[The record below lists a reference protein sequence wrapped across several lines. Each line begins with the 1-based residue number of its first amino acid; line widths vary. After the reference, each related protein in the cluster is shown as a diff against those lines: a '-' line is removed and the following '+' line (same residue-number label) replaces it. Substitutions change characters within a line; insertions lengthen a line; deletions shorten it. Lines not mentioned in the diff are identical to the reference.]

1 MAHKTAGQAMTELL
15 EQWGVDHVYGIP
27 GDSINEFIEE
37 LRHERNQLKFI
48 QTRHEEVAALAAA
61 AEAKLTGKIGVCL
74 SIAGPGAVHLLNGLY
89 DAKADGAPVLAIA
102 GQVSSGEVGRDY
114 FQEIKLEQ
122 MFEDVAV
129 FNREVHSA
137 ESLPD
142 LLNQAIRTAYSKKG
156 VAVLSVS
163 DDLFA
168 EKIKHEPVYTS
179 PVYIEGNLEPKKEQ
193 LVTCAQYINNA
204 KKPIILAGQGMKK
217 AKRELQEFA
226 DKAAAPIVVTL
237 LAKGVVPDKH
247 PHFLGNL
254 GQIGTKPAYEAMEEC
269 DLLIMLGT
277 SFPYRDYLPDD
288 TPAIQLDSD
297 PAKIGKRYPVTA
309 GLVCDSTLGLREL
322 TEYIERKEDRR
333 FLNACTEHMQHWWNE
348 IEKDEAEAETPLKPQ
363 QVVARLQEAAA
374 DDAVLSVDVGTVTV
388 WMARHFKMNANQDF
402 IVSSW
407 LATMGC
413 GLPGAIAASL
423 SEPERQAIA
432 VCGDGGFSMVMQDL
446 PTAVKYKLP
455 ITVVILNNENLGM
468 IEYEQQVKGNI
479 DYVTKLQNVDYAAFA
494 ESCGAKGIKVT
505 KAEELAPAFHE
516 ALHANQPVVVDVM
529 IGNEPP
535 LPGKITYGQAK
546 GFSKYMLKNFFENQN
561 IEMPSLKK
569 SLKRLF

>member
-1 MAHKTAGQAMTELL
+1 MPSKTAGHVMTELL
-15 EQWGVDHVYGIP
+15 EQWGVGHIYGIP

-37 LRHERNQLKFI
+37 LRHERNNLTFI

-61 AEAKLTGKIGVCL
+61 AEAKLTGQIGVCL

-89 DAKADGAPVLAIA
+89 DAKADGVPVLAIA
-102 GQVSSGEVGRDY
+102 GQVASDEIGRDS

-129 FNREVHSA
+129 FNQQVHTA
-137 ESLPD
+137 EALPD

-156 VAVLSVS
+156 VAVLTVS

-168 EKIKHEPVYTS
+168 QKIKREPVYTS
-179 PVYIEGNLEPKKEQ
+179 PIYLKADIEPKKEH

-204 KKPIILAGQGMKK
+204 KKPVILAGQGLKS
-217 AKRELQEFA
+217 AKEELLAFA
-226 DKAAAPIVVTL
+226 DKAAAPIVITL
-237 LAKGVVPDKH
+237 PAKGVIPDSH

-277 SFPYRDYLPDD
+277 SFPYRDYLPED

-297 PAKIGKRYPVTA
+297 PAKIGKRYPVNA
-309 GLVCDSTLGLREL
+309 GIVSDAALGLKEL
-322 TEYIERKEDRR
+322 TDYIEYKEDRR
-333 FLNACTEHMQHWWNE
+333 FLDACTEHMKHWWKE
-348 IEKDEAEAETPLKPQ
+348 IEKDETEATHPLKPQ
-363 QVVARLQEAAA
+363 QVIARLQDAAA
-374 DDAVLSVDVGTVTV
+374 EDAVLSVDVGTVTV
-388 WMARHFKMNANQDF
+388 WMARHFKMKKQDF

-423 SEPERQAIA
+423 AEPERQSIAI
-432 VCGDGGFSMVMQDL
+432 CGDGGFSMVMQDL

-468 IEYEQQVKGNI
+468 IEYEQRVKGNI
-479 DYVTKLQNVDYAAFA
+479 DYVTQLQNVDYAAFA
-494 ESCGAKGIKVT
+494 KSCGAKGIKVT
-505 KAEELAPAFHE
+505 KHEELAPAFHE
-516 ALHANQPVVVDVM
+516 ALNSNEPVVIDAV
-529 IGNEPP
+529 IGDEPP

-546 GFSKYMLKNFFENQN
+546 GFSKYMLKNFFENQK

>member
-1 MAHKTAGQAMTELL
+1 MPSKTAGHVMTELL
-15 EQWGVDHVYGIP
+15 EQWGVGHIYGIP

-37 LRHERNQLKFI
+37 LRHERNNLTFI

-61 AEAKLTGKIGVCL
+61 AEAKLTGQIGVCL

-89 DAKADGAPVLAIA
+89 DAKADGVPVLAIA
-102 GQVSSGEVGRDY
+102 GQVASDEIGRDS

-129 FNREVHSA
+129 FNQQVHTA
-137 ESLPD
+137 EALPD

-156 VAVLSVS
+156 VAVLTVS

-168 EKIKHEPVYTS
+168 QKIKREPVYTS
-179 PVYIEGNLEPKKEQ
+179 PIYLKADIEPKKEH

-204 KKPIILAGQGMKK
+204 KKPVILAGQGLKS
-217 AKRELQEFA
+217 AKEELLAFA
-226 DKAAAPIVVTL
+226 DKAAAPIVITL
-237 LAKGVVPDKH
+237 PAKGVVPDSH

-277 SFPYRDYLPDD
+277 SFPYRDYLPED

-297 PAKIGKRYPVTA
+297 PAKIGKRYPINA
-309 GLVCDSTLGLREL
+309 GIVSDAALGLKEL
-322 TEYIERKEDRR
+322 TDYIEYKEDRR
-333 FLNACTEHMQHWWNE
+333 FLDACTEHMKHWWKE
-348 IEKDEAEAETPLKPQ
+348 IEKDETEATHPLKPQ
-363 QVVARLQEAAA
+363 QVIARLQDAAA
-374 DDAVLSVDVGTVTV
+374 EDAVLSVDVGTVTV
-388 WMARHFKMNANQDF
+388 WMARHFKMKKQDF

-423 SEPERQAIA
+423 AEPERQSIAI
-432 VCGDGGFSMVMQDL
+432 CGDGGFSMVMQDL

-479 DYVTKLQNVDYAAFA
+479 DYVTHLQNVDYAAFA
-494 ESCGAKGIKVT
+494 KSCGAKGIKVT
-505 KAEELAPAFHE
+505 KHEELAPAFHE
-516 ALHANQPVVVDVM
+516 ALNSNEPVVIDTV
-529 IGNEPP
+529 IGDEPP

-546 GFSKYMLKNFFENQN
+546 GFSKYMLKNFFENQK

>member
-168 EKIKHEPVYTS
+168 EKIKREPVHTS

-217 AKRELQEFA
+217 AKRELLEFA

-237 LAKGVVPDKH
+237 PAKGVVPDKH

-309 GLVCDSTLGLREL
+309 GLVCDSALGLREL

-333 FLNACTEHMQHWWNE
+333 FLDACTEHMQHWWNE
-348 IEKDEAEAETPLKPQ
+348 IEKDETEAETPLKPQ

-413 GLPGAIAASL
+413 GLPGAIASSL
-423 SEPERQAIA
+423 AEPERQAIA

-479 DYVTKLQNVDYAAFA
+479 DYVTHLQNVDYAAFA

-505 KAEELAPAFHE
+505 RAEELAPAFHE
-516 ALHANQPVVVDVM
+516 ALHADQPVVVDVM

-546 GFSKYMLKNFFENQN
+546 GFSKYMLKNFFENQK

>member
-37 LRHERNQLKFI
+37 LRHERNQLKFV

-137 ESLPD
+137 ETLPD

-168 EKIKHEPVYTS
+168 EKIKREPVYTS
-179 PVYIEGNLEPKKEQ
+179 PVYMEGNLEPKKEQ

-217 AKRELQEFA
+217 AKRELLEFA

-237 LAKGVVPDKH
+237 PAKGVVPDKH

-309 GLVCDSTLGLREL
+309 GLVCDSALGLREL

-348 IEKDEAEAETPLKPQ
+348 IEKDQTEATTPLKPQ

-413 GLPGAIAASL
+413 GLPGAIASSL
-423 SEPERQAIA
+423 AEPERQAIA

-455 ITVVILNNENLGM
+455 VTVVILNNENLGM

-479 DYVTKLQNVDYAAFA
+479 DYVTQLQNVDYAAFA

-516 ALHANQPVVVDVM
+516 ALRSDQPVVVDVM

-546 GFSKYMLKNFFENQN
+546 GFSKYMLKNFFENQK

>member
-1 MAHKTAGQAMTELL
+1 MTELL
-15 EQWGVDHVYGIP
+15 EQWGVGHIYGIP

-37 LRHERNQLKFI
+37 LRHERNNLTFI

-61 AEAKLTGKIGVCL
+61 AEAKLTGQIGVCL

-89 DAKADGAPVLAIA
+89 DAKADGVPVLAIA
-102 GQVSSGEVGRDY
+102 GQVASDEIGRDS

-129 FNREVHSA
+129 FNQQVHTA
-137 ESLPD
+137 EALPD

-156 VAVLSVS
+156 VAVLTVS

-168 EKIKHEPVYTS
+168 QKIKREPVYTS
-179 PVYIEGNLEPKKEQ
+179 PIYLKADIEPKKEH

-204 KKPIILAGQGMKK
+204 KKPVILAGQGLKS
-217 AKRELQEFA
+217 AKEELLAFA
-226 DKAAAPIVVTL
+226 DKAAAPIVITL
-237 LAKGVVPDKH
+237 PAKGVVPDSH

-297 PAKIGKRYPVTA
+297 PAKIGKRYPVNA
-309 GLVCDSTLGLREL
+309 GIVSDAALGLKEL
-322 TEYIERKEDRR
+322 TEYIEYKEDRR
-333 FLNACTEHMQHWWNE
+333 FLDACTEHMKHWWKE
-348 IEKDEAEAETPLKPQ
+348 IEKDETEATHLLKPQ
-363 QVVARLQEAAA
+363 QVIARLQDAAA
-374 DDAVLSVDVGTVTV
+374 EDAVLSVDVGTVTV
-388 WMARHFKMNANQDF
+388 WMARHFKMKKQDF

-423 SEPERQAIA
+423 AEPERQSIAI
-432 VCGDGGFSMVMQDL
+432 CGDGGFSMVMQDL

-455 ITVVILNNENLGM
+455 ITVVVLNNENLGM
-468 IEYEQQVKGNI
+468 IEYEQRVKGNI
-479 DYVTKLQNVDYAAFA
+479 DL
-494 ESCGAKGIKVT
+494 
-505 KAEELAPAFHE
+505 
-516 ALHANQPVVVDVM
+516 
-529 IGNEPP
+529 
-535 LPGKITYGQAK
+535 
-546 GFSKYMLKNFFENQN
+546 
-561 IEMPSLKK
+561 SLIHI
-569 SLKRLF
+569 

>member
-1 MAHKTAGQAMTELL
+1 MPSKTAGHVMTELL
-15 EQWGVDHVYGIP
+15 EQWGVDHIYGIP

-37 LRHERNQLKFI
+37 LRHERNNLTFI

-61 AEAKLTGKIGVCL
+61 AEAKLTGNIGVCL

-89 DAKADGAPVLAIA
+89 DAKADGVPVLAIA
-102 GQVSSGEVGRDY
+102 GQVASNEIGRDS

-129 FNREVHSA
+129 FNQQVHTA
-137 ESLPD
+137 EALPD

-156 VAVLSVS
+156 VAVLTVS

-168 EKIKHEPVYTS
+168 EKIKREPVYTS
-179 PVYIEGNLEPKKEQ
+179 PIYLKADIEPKKEH

-204 KKPIILAGQGMKK
+204 TKPVILAGQGLKS
-217 AKRELQEFA
+217 AKEELLAFA
-226 DKAAAPIVVTL
+226 GKAAAPIVITL
-237 LAKGVVPDKH
+237 PAKGVVPDSH

-277 SFPYRDYLPDD
+277 SFPYRDYLPED

-297 PAKIGKRYPVTA
+297 PAKIGKRYPVNA
-309 GLVCDSTLGLREL
+309 GIVSDAALGLREL
-322 TEYIERKEDRR
+322 TKYIEYKEDRR
-333 FLNACTEHMQHWWNE
+333 FLNACTEHMQHWWKE
-348 IEKDEAEAETPLKPQ
+348 IEKDETEATHPLKPQ
-363 QVVARLQEAAA
+363 QVIARLQDAAA
-374 DDAVLSVDVGTVTV
+374 EDAVLSVDVGTVTV
-388 WMARHFKMNANQDF
+388 WMARHFKMAKQDF

-423 SEPERQAIA
+423 AEPNRQSIAI
-432 VCGDGGFSMVMQDL
+432 CGDGGFSMVMQDL

-479 DYVTKLQNVDYAAFA
+479 DYVTTLQNVDYAAFA
-494 ESCGAKGIKVT
+494 KSCGAKGIKVT
-505 KAEELAPAFHE
+505 KHEELAPAFHE
-516 ALHANQPVVVDVM
+516 ALNSNEPVVIDAV
-529 IGNEPP
+529 IGDEPP

-546 GFSKYMLKNFFENQN
+546 GFSKYMLKNFFENQKL
-561 IEMPSLKK
+561 EMPSLKK

>member
-1 MAHKTAGQAMTELL
+1 MAHKTAGQVMTELL

-168 EKIKHEPVYTS
+168 EKIKREPVYTS

-217 AKRELQEFA
+217 AKRELLEFA

-237 LAKGVVPDKH
+237 PAKGVVPDKH

-309 GLVCDSTLGLREL
+309 GLVCDSALGLREL

-348 IEKDEAEAETPLKPQ
+348 IEKDETEATTPLKPQ

-505 KAEELAPAFHE
+505 KAEELVPAFHE
-516 ALHANQPVVVDVM
+516 ALHSDQPVVVDVM

-546 GFSKYMLKNFFENQN
+546 GFSKYMLKNFFENQK

>member
-1 MAHKTAGQAMTELL
+1 MPSKTAGHVMTELL
-15 EQWGVDHVYGIP
+15 EQWGVGHIYGIP

-37 LRHERNQLKFI
+37 LRHERNNLTFI

-89 DAKADGAPVLAIA
+89 DAKADGVPVLAIA
-102 GQVSSGEVGRDY
+102 GQVASDEIGRDS

-129 FNREVHSA
+129 FNQQVHTA
-137 ESLPD
+137 EALPD

-156 VAVLSVS
+156 VAVLTVS

-168 EKIKHEPVYTS
+168 QKIKREPVYTS
-179 PVYIEGNLEPKKEQ
+179 PIYLKADIEPKKEH
-193 LVTCAQYINNA
+193 LVTCAQYINNP
-204 KKPIILAGQGMKK
+204 KKPVILAGQGLKS
-217 AKRELQEFA
+217 AKEELLAFA
-226 DKAAAPIVVTL
+226 DKAAAPIVITL
-237 LAKGVVPDKH
+237 PAKGVIPDSH

-277 SFPYRDYLPDD
+277 SFPYRDYLPED

-297 PAKIGKRYPVTA
+297 PAKIGKRYPVNA
-309 GLVCDSTLGLREL
+309 GIVSDAALGLKEL
-322 TEYIERKEDRR
+322 TDYIEYKEDRR
-333 FLNACTEHMQHWWNE
+333 FLDACTEHMKHWWKE
-348 IEKDEAEAETPLKPQ
+348 IEKDETEATHPLKPQ
-363 QVVARLQEAAA
+363 QVIARLQDAAA
-374 DDAVLSVDVGTVTV
+374 EDAVLSVDVGTVTV
-388 WMARHFKMNANQDF
+388 WMARHFKMKKQDF

-423 SEPERQAIA
+423 AEPERQSIAI
-432 VCGDGGFSMVMQDL
+432 CGDGGFSMVMQDL

-479 DYVTKLQNVDYAAFA
+479 DYVTHLQNVDYAAFA
-494 ESCGAKGIKVT
+494 KSCGAKGIKVT
-505 KAEELAPAFHE
+505 KHEELAPAFHE
-516 ALHANQPVVVDVM
+516 ALNSNEPVVIDAV
-529 IGNEPP
+529 IGDEPP

-546 GFSKYMLKNFFENQN
+546 GFSKYMLKNFFENQK

>member
-237 LAKGVVPDKH
+237 PAKGVVPDKH

-494 ESCGAKGIKVT
+494 ESCRAKGIKVT

>member
-168 EKIKHEPVYTS
+168 EKIKREPVYTS

-217 AKRELQEFA
+217 AKRELLEFA

-237 LAKGVVPDKH
+237 PAKGVVPDKH

-309 GLVCDSTLGLREL
+309 GLVCDSALGLREL

-333 FLNACTEHMQHWWNE
+333 FLDACTEHMQHWWNE
-348 IEKDEAEAETPLKPQ
+348 IEKDETEAATPLKPQ

-413 GLPGAIAASL
+413 GLPGAIASSL
-423 SEPERQAIA
+423 AEPERQAIA

-505 KAEELAPAFHE
+505 RAEELATAFHE
-516 ALHANQPVVVDVM
+516 ALHADQPTVVDIM

-546 GFSKYMLKNFFENQN
+546 GFSKYMLKNFFENQK

>member
-168 EKIKHEPVYTS
+168 EKIKREPVYTS

-217 AKRELQEFA
+217 AKRELLEFA

-237 LAKGVVPDKH
+237 PAKGVVPDKH

-309 GLVCDSTLGLREL
+309 GLVCDSALGLREL

-348 IEKDEAEAETPLKPQ
+348 IEKDETEAATPLKPQ

-413 GLPGAIAASL
+413 GLPGAIASSL
-423 SEPERQAIA
+423 AEPERQAIA

-505 KAEELAPAFHE
+505 RAEELAPAFHE
-516 ALHANQPVVVDVM
+516 ALHADQPTVVDVM

-546 GFSKYMLKNFFENQN
+546 GFSKYMLKNFFENQK

>member
-168 EKIKHEPVYTS
+168 EKIKREPVYTS

-217 AKRELQEFA
+217 AKRELLEFA

-237 LAKGVVPDKH
+237 PAKGVVPDKH

-309 GLVCDSTLGLREL
+309 GLVCDSALGLREL

-333 FLNACTEHMQHWWNE
+333 FLDACTEHMQHWWNE
-348 IEKDEAEAETPLKPQ
+348 IEKDETEAATPLKPQ

-413 GLPGAIAASL
+413 GLPGAIASSL
-423 SEPERQAIA
+423 AEPERQAIA

-505 KAEELAPAFHE
+505 RAEELAPAFHE
-516 ALHANQPVVVDVM
+516 ALHADQPTVVDIM

-546 GFSKYMLKNFFENQN
+546 GFSKYMLKNFFENQK

>member
-137 ESLPD
+137 ETLPD

-168 EKIKHEPVYTS
+168 EKIKREPVYTS

-217 AKRELQEFA
+217 AKRELLAFA

-237 LAKGVVPDKH
+237 PAKGVVPDKH

-309 GLVCDSTLGLREL
+309 GLVCDSALGLREL
-322 TEYIERKEDRR
+322 TEYIERKEDRG

-348 IEKDEAEAETPLKPQ
+348 IEKDETEAATPLKPQ

-413 GLPGAIAASL
+413 GLPGAIASSL
-423 SEPERQAIA
+423 AEPERQAIA

-505 KAEELAPAFHE
+505 RAEELAPAFHE
-516 ALHANQPVVVDVM
+516 ALHADQPTVVDVM

-546 GFSKYMLKNFFENQN
+546 GFSKYMLKNFFENQK

>member
-1 MAHKTAGQAMTELL
+1 MPSKTAGHVMTELL
-15 EQWGVDHVYGIP
+15 EQWGVGHIYGIP

-37 LRHERNQLKFI
+37 LRHERNNLTFI

-61 AEAKLTGKIGVCL
+61 AEAKLTGQIGVCL

-89 DAKADGAPVLAIA
+89 DAKADGVPVLAIA
-102 GQVSSGEVGRDY
+102 GQVASDEIGRDS

-129 FNREVHSA
+129 FNQQVHTA
-137 ESLPD
+137 EALPD

-156 VAVLSVS
+156 VAVLTVS

-168 EKIKHEPVYTS
+168 QKIKREPVYTS
-179 PVYIEGNLEPKKEQ
+179 PIYLKADIEPKKEH

-204 KKPIILAGQGMKK
+204 KKPVILAGQGLKS
-217 AKRELQEFA
+217 AKEELLAFA
-226 DKAAAPIVVTL
+226 DKAAAPIVITL
-237 LAKGVVPDKH
+237 PAKGVVPDSH

-297 PAKIGKRYPVTA
+297 PAKIGKRYPVNA
-309 GLVCDSTLGLREL
+309 GIVSDAALGLREL
-322 TEYIERKEDRR
+322 TEYIEYKEDRR
-333 FLNACTEHMQHWWNE
+333 FLDACTEHMKHWWKE
-348 IEKDEAEAETPLKPQ
+348 IEKDETEATHPLKPQ
-363 QVVARLQEAAA
+363 QVIARLQDAAA
-374 DDAVLSVDVGTVTV
+374 EDAVLSVDVGTVTV
-388 WMARHFKMNANQDF
+388 WMARHFKMKKQDF

-423 SEPERQAIA
+423 AEPERQSIAI
-432 VCGDGGFSMVMQDL
+432 CGDGGFSMVMQDL

-468 IEYEQQVKGNI
+468 IEYEQRVKGNI
-479 DYVTKLQNVDYAAFA
+479 DYVTQLQNMDYAAFA
-494 ESCGAKGIKVT
+494 KSCGAKGIKVT
-505 KAEELAPAFHE
+505 KHEELAPAFHE
-516 ALHANQPVVVDVM
+516 ALNSNEPVVIDAV
-529 IGNEPP
+529 IGDEPP

-546 GFSKYMLKNFFENQN
+546 GFSKYMLKNFFENQK

>member
-237 LAKGVVPDKH
+237 PAKGVVPDKH

-309 GLVCDSTLGLREL
+309 GLVCDSALGLREL

-505 KAEELAPAFHE
+505 RAEELAPAFHE
-516 ALHANQPVVVDVM
+516 ALHADQPVVVDVM

>member
-1 MAHKTAGQAMTELL
+1 MSHKTAGQAVTELL
-15 EQWGVDHVYGIP
+15 EQWGVNHVYGIP

-37 LRHERNQLKFI
+37 LRHERNELTFI
-48 QTRHEEVAALAAA
+48 QTRHEEVAALSAA

-89 DAKADGAPVLAIA
+89 DAKADGVPVLAIA
-102 GQVSSGEVGRDY
+102 GQVSSNEIGRDY

-129 FNREVHSA
+129 FNQQVHTA

-142 LLNQAIRTAYSKKG
+142 LLNQAIRTAYSQKG
-156 VAVLSVS
+156 VAVLTVS

-168 EKIKHEPVYTS
+168 EKIKQKPVYTS
-179 PVYIEGNLEPKKEQ
+179 LAYIEGNIEPKKEQ

-204 KKPIILAGQGMKK
+204 KKPIILAGQGLKS
-217 AKRELQEFA
+217 AKQELLTFA

-237 LAKGVVPDKH
+237 PAKGVVPDRH

-277 SFPYRDYLPDD
+277 SFPYRDYLPED
-288 TPAIQLDSD
+288 TPAIQLDSN
-297 PAKIGKRYPVTA
+297 PEKIGKRYPVTA
-309 GLVCDSTLGLREL
+309 GIVSDAALGLCEL

-333 FLNACTEHMQHWWNE
+333 FLNACTDHMKHWWTE
-348 IEKDEAEAETPLKPQ
+348 IEKDETEATNPLKPQ
-363 QVVARLQEAAA
+363 QVIARLQDAAA

-388 WMARHFKMNANQDF
+388 WMARHFKMTNQDF

-423 SEPERQAIA
+423 AEPERQAIA
-432 VCGDGGFSMVMQDL
+432 ICGDGGFSMVMQDL
-446 PTAVKYKLP
+446 PTAVKYNLP

-479 DYVTKLQNVDYAAFA
+479 DYGTTLQNVDYAAFA

-505 KAEELAPAFHE
+505 KHEDLAPAFHE
-516 ALHANQPVVVDVM
+516 ALNSNQPVVIDAI

-546 GFSKYMLKNFFENQN
+546 GFSKYMLKNFFENQK

>member
-137 ESLPD
+137 ETLPD

-168 EKIKHEPVYTS
+168 EKIKREPVYTS

-217 AKRELQEFA
+217 AKRELLEFA

-237 LAKGVVPDKH
+237 PAKGVVPDKH

-309 GLVCDSTLGLREL
+309 GLVCDSALGLHEL

-348 IEKDEAEAETPLKPQ
+348 IEKDETEATTPLKPQ

-388 WMARHFKMNANQDF
+388 WMARHFKMNAKQDF

-479 DYVTKLQNVDYAAFA
+479 DYVTQLQNVDYAAFA

-516 ALHANQPVVVDVM
+516 ALRSDQPVVVDVM

-546 GFSKYMLKNFFENQN
+546 GFSKYMLKNFFENQK

>member
-37 LRHERNQLKFI
+37 LRQERNQLKFI

-142 LLNQAIRTAYSKKG
+142 LLNQAIRAAYSKKG

-168 EKIKHEPVYTS
+168 EKIKREPVYTS

-217 AKRELQEFA
+217 AKRELLEFA

-237 LAKGVVPDKH
+237 PAKGVVPDKH

-309 GLVCDSTLGLREL
+309 GLVCDSALGLREL

-333 FLNACTEHMQHWWNE
+333 FLEACTEHMQHWWNE
-348 IEKDEAEAETPLKPQ
+348 IEKDETEAETPLKPQ
-363 QVVARLQEAAA
+363 QVVARLEEAAA

-388 WMARHFKMNANQDF
+388 WMARHFNMKANQDF

-413 GLPGAIAASL
+413 GLPGAIASSL

-455 ITVVILNNENLGM
+455 VTVVILNNENLGM

-505 KAEELAPAFHE
+505 RAEELAPAFHE
-516 ALHANQPVVVDVM
+516 ALHADQPVVVDVM

-546 GFSKYMLKNFFENQN
+546 GFSKYMLKNFFENQK
-561 IEMPSLKK
+561 IEMPPLKK

>member
-237 LAKGVVPDKH
+237 PAKGVVPDKH

-432 VCGDGGFSMVMQDL
+432 ICGDGGFSMVMQDL

-516 ALHANQPVVVDVM
+516 ALHADQPVVVDVM

>member
-1 MAHKTAGQAMTELL
+1 MTELL

-237 LAKGVVPDKH
+237 PAKGVVPDKH

-333 FLNACTEHMQHWWNE
+333 FLNACTEQMQHWWNE

-516 ALHANQPVVVDVM
+516 ALHADQPVVVDVM

>member
-137 ESLPD
+137 ETLPD

-168 EKIKHEPVYTS
+168 EKIKREPVYTS

-217 AKRELQEFA
+217 AKRELLAFA

-237 LAKGVVPDKH
+237 PAKGVVPDKH

-254 GQIGTKPAYEAMEEC
+254 GQIGTKSAYEAMEEC

-309 GLVCDSTLGLREL
+309 GLVCDSALGLREL

-348 IEKDEAEAETPLKPQ
+348 IEKDETEAATPLKPQ

-413 GLPGAIAASL
+413 GLPGAIASSL
-423 SEPERQAIA
+423 AEPERQAIA

-505 KAEELAPAFHE
+505 RAEELAPAFHE
-516 ALHANQPVVVDVM
+516 ALHADQPTVVDVM

-546 GFSKYMLKNFFENQN
+546 GFSKYMLKNFFENQK

>member
-1 MAHKTAGQAMTELL
+1 MPSKTAGHVMTELL
-15 EQWGVDHVYGIP
+15 EQWGVGHIYGIP

-37 LRHERNQLKFI
+37 LRHERNNLTFI

-61 AEAKLTGKIGVCL
+61 AEAKLTGQIGVCL

-89 DAKADGAPVLAIA
+89 DAKADGVPVLAIA
-102 GQVSSGEVGRDY
+102 GQVASDEIGRDS

-129 FNREVHSA
+129 FNQQVHTA
-137 ESLPD
+137 EALPD

-156 VAVLSVS
+156 VAVLTVS

-168 EKIKHEPVYTS
+168 QKIKREPVYTS
-179 PVYIEGNLEPKKEQ
+179 PIYLKADIEPKKEH

-204 KKPIILAGQGMKK
+204 KKPVILAGQGLKS
-217 AKRELQEFA
+217 AKEELLAFA
-226 DKAAAPIVVTL
+226 DKAAAPIVITL
-237 LAKGVVPDKH
+237 PAKGVVPDSH

-297 PAKIGKRYPVTA
+297 PAKIGKRYPVNA
-309 GLVCDSTLGLREL
+309 GIVSDAALGLKEL
-322 TEYIERKEDRR
+322 TEYIEYKEDRR
-333 FLNACTEHMQHWWNE
+333 FLDACTEHMKHWWKE
-348 IEKDEAEAETPLKPQ
+348 IEKDETEATHPLKPQ
-363 QVVARLQEAAA
+363 QVIARLQDAAA
-374 DDAVLSVDVGTVTV
+374 ENAVLSVDVGTVTV
-388 WMARHFKMNANQDF
+388 WMARHFKMKKQDF

-423 SEPERQAIA
+423 AEPERQSIAI
-432 VCGDGGFSMVMQDL
+432 CGDGGFSMVMQDL

-468 IEYEQQVKGNI
+468 IEYEQRVKGNI
-479 DYVTKLQNVDYAAFA
+479 DYVTQLQNVDYAAFA
-494 ESCGAKGIKVT
+494 KSCGAKGIKVT
-505 KAEELAPAFHE
+505 KHEELAPAFHE
-516 ALHANQPVVVDVM
+516 ALNSNEPVVIDAV
-529 IGNEPP
+529 IGDEPP

-546 GFSKYMLKNFFENQN
+546 GFSKYMLKNFFENQK

>member
-1 MAHKTAGQAMTELL
+1 MPSKTAGHVMTELL
-15 EQWGVDHVYGIP
+15 EQWGVGHIYGIP

-37 LRHERNQLKFI
+37 LRHERNNLTFI

-61 AEAKLTGKIGVCL
+61 AEAKLTGQIGVCL

-89 DAKADGAPVLAIA
+89 DAKADGVPVLAIA
-102 GQVSSGEVGRDY
+102 GQVASDEIGRDS

-129 FNREVHSA
+129 FNQQVHTA
-137 ESLPD
+137 EALPD

-156 VAVLSVS
+156 VAVLTVS

-168 EKIKHEPVYTS
+168 QKIKREPVYTS
-179 PVYIEGNLEPKKEQ
+179 PIYLKADIEPKKEH

-204 KKPIILAGQGMKK
+204 KKPVILAGQGLKS
-217 AKRELQEFA
+217 AKEELLAFA
-226 DKAAAPIVVTL
+226 DKAAAPIVITL
-237 LAKGVVPDKH
+237 PAKGVIPDSH

-277 SFPYRDYLPDD
+277 SFPYRDYLPED

-297 PAKIGKRYPVTA
+297 PAKIGKRYPVNA
-309 GLVCDSTLGLREL
+309 GIVSDAALGLKEL
-322 TEYIERKEDRR
+322 TDYIEYKEDRR
-333 FLNACTEHMQHWWNE
+333 FLDACTEHMKHWWKE
-348 IEKDEAEAETPLKPQ
+348 IEKDETEATHPLKPQ
-363 QVVARLQEAAA
+363 QVIARLQDAAA
-374 DDAVLSVDVGTVTV
+374 EDAVLSVDVGTVTV
-388 WMARHFKMNANQDF
+388 WMARHFKMKKQDF

-423 SEPERQAIA
+423 AEPERQSIAI
-432 VCGDGGFSMVMQDL
+432 CGDGGFSMVMQDL

-479 DYVTKLQNVDYAAFA
+479 DYVTHLQNVDYAAFA
-494 ESCGAKGIKVT
+494 KSCGAKGIKVT
-505 KAEELAPAFHE
+505 KHEELAPAFHE
-516 ALHANQPVVVDVM
+516 ALNSNEPVVIDAV
-529 IGNEPP
+529 IGDEPP

-546 GFSKYMLKNFFENQN
+546 GFSKYMLKNFFENQK

>member
-137 ESLPD
+137 ETLPD

-168 EKIKHEPVYTS
+168 EKIKREPVYTS

-217 AKRELQEFA
+217 AKRELLAFA

-237 LAKGVVPDKH
+237 PAKGVVPDKH

-309 GLVCDSTLGLREL
+309 GLVCDSALGLREL

-348 IEKDEAEAETPLKPQ
+348 IEKDETEAATPLKPQ

-413 GLPGAIAASL
+413 GLPGAIASSL
-423 SEPERQAIA
+423 AEPERQAIA
-432 VCGDGGFSMVMQDL
+432 VCGDGGFSMVMQDI

-505 KAEELAPAFHE
+505 RAEELAPAFHE
-516 ALHANQPVVVDVM
+516 ALHADQPTVVDVM

-546 GFSKYMLKNFFENQN
+546 GFSKYMLKNFFENQK

>member
-137 ESLPD
+137 ETLPD

-168 EKIKHEPVYTS
+168 EKIKREPVYTS

-217 AKRELQEFA
+217 AKRELLEFA

-237 LAKGVVPDKH
+237 PAKGVVPDKH

-288 TPAIQLDSD
+288 KPAIQLDSD

-309 GLVCDSTLGLREL
+309 GLVCDSALGLREL

-348 IEKDEAEAETPLKPQ
+348 IEKDETEAATPLKPQ

-413 GLPGAIAASL
+413 GLPGAIASSL
-423 SEPERQAIA
+423 AEPERQAIA

-505 KAEELAPAFHE
+505 RAEELAPAFHE
-516 ALHANQPVVVDVM
+516 ALHADQPTVVDVM

-546 GFSKYMLKNFFENQN
+546 GFSKYMLKNFFENQK

>member
-1 MAHKTAGQAMTELL
+1 MPSKTAGHVMTELL
-15 EQWGVDHVYGIP
+15 EQWGVGHIYGIP

-37 LRHERNQLKFI
+37 LRHERNNLTFI

-61 AEAKLTGKIGVCL
+61 AEAKLTGQIGVCL

-89 DAKADGAPVLAIA
+89 DAKADGVPVLAIA
-102 GQVSSGEVGRDY
+102 GQVASDEIGRDS

-129 FNREVHSA
+129 FNQQVHTA
-137 ESLPD
+137 EALPD

-156 VAVLSVS
+156 VAVLTVS

-168 EKIKHEPVYTS
+168 QKIKREPVYTS
-179 PVYIEGNLEPKKEQ
+179 PIYLKADIEPKKEH

-204 KKPIILAGQGMKK
+204 KKPVILAGQGLKS
-217 AKRELQEFA
+217 AKEELLAFA
-226 DKAAAPIVVTL
+226 DKAAAPIVITL
-237 LAKGVVPDKH
+237 PAKGVIPDSH

-277 SFPYRDYLPDD
+277 SFPYRDYLPED

-297 PAKIGKRYPVTA
+297 PAKIGKRYPVNA
-309 GLVCDSTLGLREL
+309 GIVSDAALGLKEL
-322 TEYIERKEDRR
+322 TDYIEYKEDRR
-333 FLNACTEHMQHWWNE
+333 FLDACIEHMKHWWKE
-348 IEKDEAEAETPLKPQ
+348 IEKDETEATHPLKPQ
-363 QVVARLQEAAA
+363 QVIARLQEAAA
-374 DDAVLSVDVGTVTV
+374 EDAVLSVDVGTVTV
-388 WMARHFKMNANQDF
+388 WMARHFKMKKQDF

-423 SEPERQAIA
+423 AEPERQSIAI
-432 VCGDGGFSMVMQDL
+432 CGDGGFSMVMQDL

-468 IEYEQQVKGNI
+468 IEYEQRVKGNI
-479 DYVTKLQNVDYAAFA
+479 DYVTQLQNVDYAAFA
-494 ESCGAKGIKVT
+494 KSCGAKGIKVT
-505 KAEELAPAFHE
+505 KHEELAPAFHE
-516 ALHANQPVVVDVM
+516 ALNSNEPVVIDAV
-529 IGNEPP
+529 IGDEPP

-546 GFSKYMLKNFFENQN
+546 GFSKYMLKNFFENQK

>member
-137 ESLPD
+137 ETLPD
-142 LLNQAIRTAYSKKG
+142 LLNQAIRTAYNKKG

-168 EKIKHEPVYTS
+168 EKIKREPVYTS

-217 AKRELQEFA
+217 AKRELLAFA

-237 LAKGVVPDKH
+237 PAKGVVPDKH

-309 GLVCDSTLGLREL
+309 GLVCDSALGLREL

-348 IEKDEAEAETPLKPQ
+348 IEKDETEAATPLKPQ

-413 GLPGAIAASL
+413 GLPGAIASSL
-423 SEPERQAIA
+423 AEPERQAIA

-505 KAEELAPAFHE
+505 RAEELAPAFHE
-516 ALHANQPVVVDVM
+516 ALHADQPTVVDVM

-546 GFSKYMLKNFFENQN
+546 GFSKYMLKNFFENQK

>member
-1 MAHKTAGQAMTELL
+1 MPSKTAGHVMTELL
-15 EQWGVDHVYGIP
+15 EQWGVGHIYGIP

-37 LRHERNQLKFI
+37 LRHERNNLTFI

-61 AEAKLTGKIGVCL
+61 AEAKLTGQIGVCL

-89 DAKADGAPVLAIA
+89 DAKADGVPVLAIA
-102 GQVSSGEVGRDY
+102 GQVASDEIGRDS

-129 FNREVHSA
+129 FNQQVHTA
-137 ESLPD
+137 EALPD

-156 VAVLSVS
+156 VAVLTVS

-168 EKIKHEPVYTS
+168 QKIKREPVYTS
-179 PVYIEGNLEPKKEQ
+179 PIYLKADIEPKKEH

-204 KKPIILAGQGMKK
+204 KKPVILAGQGLKS
-217 AKRELQEFA
+217 AKEELLAFA
-226 DKAAAPIVVTL
+226 DKAAAPIVITL
-237 LAKGVVPDKH
+237 PAKGVVPDSH

-297 PAKIGKRYPVTA
+297 PAKIGKRYPVNA
-309 GLVCDSTLGLREL
+309 GIVSDAALGLKEL
-322 TEYIERKEDRR
+322 TEYIEYKEDRR
-333 FLNACTEHMQHWWNE
+333 FLDACTEHMKHWWKE
-348 IEKDEAEAETPLKPQ
+348 IEKDETEATHPLKPQ
-363 QVVARLQEAAA
+363 QVIARLQDAAA
-374 DDAVLSVDVGTVTV
+374 EDAVLSVDVGTVTV
-388 WMARHFKMNANQDF
+388 WMARHFKMKKQDF

-423 SEPERQAIA
+423 AEPERQSIAI
-432 VCGDGGFSMVMQDL
+432 CGDGGFSMVMQDL

-468 IEYEQQVKGNI
+468 IEYEQRVKGNI
-479 DYVTKLQNVDYAAFA
+479 DYVTQLQNMDYAAFA

-505 KAEELAPAFHE
+505 NHEELAPAFHE
-516 ALHANQPVVVDVM
+516 ALNSNEPVVIDAV
-529 IGNEPP
+529 IGDEPP

-546 GFSKYMLKNFFENQN
+546 GFSKYMLKNFFENQK

>member
-15 EQWGVDHVYGIP
+15 EKWGVDHVYGIP

-142 LLNQAIRTAYSKKG
+142 LLNQAIRTACSKKG

-168 EKIKHEPVYTS
+168 EKIKREPVYTS

-193 LVTCAQYINNA
+193 LITCAQYINNA

-217 AKRELQEFA
+217 AKRELLEFA

-237 LAKGVVPDKH
+237 PAKGVVPDKH
-247 PHFLGNL
+247 LHFLGNL

-309 GLVCDSTLGLREL
+309 GLVCDSAHGLREL
-322 TEYIERKEDRR
+322 TEFIERKEDRR
-333 FLNACTEHMQHWWNE
+333 FLEACTEHMQHWWNE
-348 IEKDEAEAETPLKPQ
+348 IEKDETEAATPLKPQ
-363 QVVARLQEAAA
+363 QVVARLEEAAA

-388 WMARHFKMNANQDF
+388 WMARHFKMKANQDF

-413 GLPGAIAASL
+413 GLPGAIASSL
-423 SEPERQAIA
+423 AEPERQAIA

-455 ITVVILNNENLGM
+455 LTVVILNNENLGM

-516 ALHANQPVVVDVM
+516 ALHADQPVVVDVM

-546 GFSKYMLKNFFENQN
+546 GFSKYMLKNFFENQK

>member
-168 EKIKHEPVYTS
+168 EKIKREPVHTS

-193 LVTCAQYINNA
+193 LVTYAQYINNA

-217 AKRELQEFA
+217 AKRELLEFA

-237 LAKGVVPDKH
+237 PAKGVVPDKH

-309 GLVCDSTLGLREL
+309 GLVCDSALGLREL
-322 TEYIERKEDRR
+322 TEYIERKKDRR
-333 FLNACTEHMQHWWNE
+333 FLDACTEHMQHWWNE
-348 IEKDEAEAETPLKPQ
+348 IEKDETEAETPLKPQ

-413 GLPGAIAASL
+413 GLPGAIASSL
-423 SEPERQAIA
+423 AEPERQAIA

-479 DYVTKLQNVDYAAFA
+479 DYVTHLQNVDYAAFA

-505 KAEELAPAFHE
+505 RAEELAPAFHE
-516 ALHANQPVVVDVM
+516 ALQADQPVVVDVM

-546 GFSKYMLKNFFENQN
+546 GFSKYMLKNFFENQK

>member
-1 MAHKTAGQAMTELL
+1 MPSKTAGHVMTELL
-15 EQWGVDHVYGIP
+15 EQWGVGHIYGIP

-37 LRHERNQLKFI
+37 LRHERNNLTFI

-61 AEAKLTGKIGVCL
+61 AEAKLTGQIGVCL

-89 DAKADGAPVLAIA
+89 DAKADGVPVLAIA
-102 GQVSSGEVGRDY
+102 GQVASDEIGRDS

-129 FNREVHSA
+129 FNQQVHTA
-137 ESLPD
+137 EALPD

-156 VAVLSVS
+156 VAVLTVS

-168 EKIKHEPVYTS
+168 QKIKREPVYTS
-179 PVYIEGNLEPKKEQ
+179 PIYLKADIEPKKEH

-204 KKPIILAGQGMKK
+204 KKPVILAGQGLKS
-217 AKRELQEFA
+217 AKEELLAFA
-226 DKAAAPIVVTL
+226 DKAAAPIVITL
-237 LAKGVVPDKH
+237 PAKGVVPDSH

-277 SFPYRDYLPDD
+277 SFPYRDYLPDN

-297 PAKIGKRYPVTA
+297 PAKIGKRYPVNA
-309 GLVCDSTLGLREL
+309 GIVSDAALGLKEL
-322 TEYIERKEDRR
+322 TEYIEYKEDRR
-333 FLNACTEHMQHWWNE
+333 FLDACTEHMKHWWKE
-348 IEKDEAEAETPLKPQ
+348 IEKDETEATHPLKPQ
-363 QVVARLQEAAA
+363 QVIARLQDAAA
-374 DDAVLSVDVGTVTV
+374 EDAVLSVDVGTVTV
-388 WMARHFKMNANQDF
+388 WMARHFKMKKQDF

-423 SEPERQAIA
+423 AEPERQSIAI
-432 VCGDGGFSMVMQDL
+432 CGDGGFSMVMQDL

-468 IEYEQQVKGNI
+468 IEYEQRVKGNI
-479 DYVTKLQNVDYAAFA
+479 DYVTQLQNMDYATFA

-505 KAEELAPAFHE
+505 KHEELAPAFHE
-516 ALHANQPVVVDVM
+516 ALNSNEPVVIDAV
-529 IGNEPP
+529 IGDEPP

-546 GFSKYMLKNFFENQN
+546 GFSKYMLKNFFENQK

>member
-237 LAKGVVPDKH
+237 PAKGVVPDKH

-561 IEMPSLKK
+561 IEMPSLKN

>member
-37 LRHERNQLKFI
+37 LRQERNQLKFI

-142 LLNQAIRTAYSKKG
+142 LLNQAIRAAYSKKG

-168 EKIKHEPVYTS
+168 EKIKREPVYTS

-217 AKRELQEFA
+217 AKRELLEFA

-237 LAKGVVPDKH
+237 PAKGVVPDKH

-309 GLVCDSTLGLREL
+309 GLVCDSALGLREL

-333 FLNACTEHMQHWWNE
+333 FLEACTEHMQHWWNE
-348 IEKDEAEAETPLKPQ
+348 IEEDETEAETPLKPQ
-363 QVVARLQEAAA
+363 QVVARLEEAAA

-388 WMARHFKMNANQDF
+388 WMARHFKMKAKQDF

-413 GLPGAIAASL
+413 GLPGAIASSL

-455 ITVVILNNENLGM
+455 VTVVILNNENLGM

-505 KAEELAPAFHE
+505 RAEELAPAFHE
-516 ALHANQPVVVDVM
+516 ALHADQPVVVDVM

-546 GFSKYMLKNFFENQN
+546 GFSKYMLKNFFENQK
-561 IEMPSLKK
+561 IDMPPLKK

>member
-37 LRHERNQLKFI
+37 LRQERNQLKFI

-142 LLNQAIRTAYSKKG
+142 LLNQAIRAAYSKKG

-168 EKIKHEPVYTS
+168 EKIKREPVYTS

-217 AKRELQEFA
+217 AKRELLEFA

-237 LAKGVVPDKH
+237 PAKGVVPDKH
-247 PHFLGNL
+247 THFLGNL

-309 GLVCDSTLGLREL
+309 GLVCDSALGLREL

-333 FLNACTEHMQHWWNE
+333 FLEACTEHMQHWWNE
-348 IEKDEAEAETPLKPQ
+348 IEKDETEAETPLKPQ
-363 QVVARLQEAAA
+363 QVVARLEEAAA

-388 WMARHFKMNANQDF
+388 WMARHFKMKANQDF

-413 GLPGAIAASL
+413 GLPGAIASSL

-455 ITVVILNNENLGM
+455 VTVVILNNENLGM

-505 KAEELAPAFHE
+505 RAEELAPAFHE
-516 ALHANQPVVVDVM
+516 ALHADQPVVVDVM

-546 GFSKYMLKNFFENQN
+546 GFSKYMLKNFFENQK
-561 IEMPSLKK
+561 IDMPPLKK

>member
-1 MAHKTAGQAMTELL
+1 MTELL
-15 EQWGVDHVYGIP
+15 EQWGVGHIYGIP

-37 LRHERNQLKFI
+37 LRHERNNLTFI

-61 AEAKLTGKIGVCL
+61 AEAKLTGQIGVCL

-89 DAKADGAPVLAIA
+89 DAKADGVPVLAIA
-102 GQVSSGEVGRDY
+102 GQVASDEIGRDS

-129 FNREVHSA
+129 FNQQVHTA
-137 ESLPD
+137 EALPD

-156 VAVLSVS
+156 VAVLTVS

-168 EKIKHEPVYTS
+168 QKIKREPVYTS
-179 PVYIEGNLEPKKEQ
+179 PIYLKADIEPKKEH

-204 KKPIILAGQGMKK
+204 KKPVILAGQGLKS
-217 AKRELQEFA
+217 AKEELLAFA
-226 DKAAAPIVVTL
+226 DKAAAPIVITL
-237 LAKGVVPDKH
+237 PAKGVIPDSH
-247 PHFLGNL
+247 PYFLGNL

-277 SFPYRDYLPDD
+277 SFPYRDYLPED

-297 PAKIGKRYPVTA
+297 PAKIGKRYPVNA
-309 GLVCDSTLGLREL
+309 GIVSDAALGLKEL
-322 TEYIERKEDRR
+322 TDYIEYKEDRR
-333 FLNACTEHMQHWWNE
+333 FLDACTEHMKHWWKE
-348 IEKDEAEAETPLKPQ
+348 IEKDETEATHPLKPQ
-363 QVVARLQEAAA
+363 QVIARLQDAAA
-374 DDAVLSVDVGTVTV
+374 EDAVLSVDVGTVTV
-388 WMARHFKMNANQDF
+388 WMARHFKMKKQDF

-423 SEPERQAIA
+423 AEPERQSIAI
-432 VCGDGGFSMVMQDL
+432 CGDGGFSMVMQDL

-468 IEYEQQVKGNI
+468 IEYEQRVKGNI
-479 DYVTKLQNVDYAAFA
+479 DYVTQLQNVDYAAFA
-494 ESCGAKGIKVT
+494 KSCGAKGIKVT
-505 KAEELAPAFHE
+505 KHEELAPAFHE
-516 ALHANQPVVVDVM
+516 ALNSNEPVVIDAV
-529 IGNEPP
+529 IGDEPP

-546 GFSKYMLKNFFENQN
+546 GFSKYMLKNFFENQK

>member
-1 MAHKTAGQAMTELL
+1 MPSKTAGHVMTELL
-15 EQWGVDHVYGIP
+15 EQWGVDHIYGIP

-37 LRHERNQLKFI
+37 LRHERNNLTFI

-61 AEAKLTGKIGVCL
+61 AEAKLTGNIGVCL

-89 DAKADGAPVLAIA
+89 DAKADGVPVLAIA
-102 GQVSSGEVGRDY
+102 GQVASNEIGRDS

-129 FNREVHSA
+129 FNQQVHTA
-137 ESLPD
+137 EALPD

-156 VAVLSVS
+156 VAVLTVS

-168 EKIKHEPVYTS
+168 EKIKREPVYTS
-179 PVYIEGNLEPKKEQ
+179 PIYLKADIEPKKEH

-204 KKPIILAGQGMKK
+204 KKPIILAGQGLKS
-217 AKRELQEFA
+217 AKEELLAFA
-226 DKAAAPIVVTL
+226 DKAAAPIVITL
-237 LAKGVVPDKH
+237 PAKGVVPDSH

-277 SFPYRDYLPDD
+277 SFPYRDYLPED

-297 PAKIGKRYPVTA
+297 PAKIGKRYPVNA
-309 GLVCDSTLGLREL
+309 GIVSDAALGLREL
-322 TEYIERKEDRR
+322 TKYIEYKEDRR
-333 FLNACTEHMQHWWNE
+333 FLNACTEHMQHWWKE
-348 IEKDEAEAETPLKPQ
+348 IEKDETEATHPLKPQ
-363 QVVARLQEAAA
+363 QVIARLQDAAA
-374 DDAVLSVDVGTVTV
+374 EDAVLSVDVGTVTV
-388 WMARHFKMNANQDF
+388 WMARHFKMAKQDF

-423 SEPERQAIA
+423 AEPNRQSIAI
-432 VCGDGGFSMVMQDL
+432 CGDGGFSMVMQDL

-479 DYVTKLQNVDYAAFA
+479 DYVTTLQNVDYAAFA
-494 ESCGAKGIKVT
+494 KSCGAKGIKVT
-505 KAEELAPAFHE
+505 KHEELAPAFHE
-516 ALHANQPVVVDVM
+516 ALNSNEPVVIDAI
-529 IGNEPP
+529 IGDEPP

-546 GFSKYMLKNFFENQN
+546 GFSKYMLKNFFENQKF
-561 IEMPSLKK
+561 EMPSLKK

>member
-37 LRHERNQLKFI
+37 LRQERNQLKFI

-142 LLNQAIRTAYSKKG
+142 LLNQAIRAAYSKKG

-168 EKIKHEPVYTS
+168 EKIKREPVYTS

-217 AKRELQEFA
+217 AKRELLEFA

-237 LAKGVVPDKH
+237 PAKGVVPDKH

-309 GLVCDSTLGLREL
+309 GLVCDSALGLREL

-333 FLNACTEHMQHWWNE
+333 FLEACTEHMQHWWNE
-348 IEKDEAEAETPLKPQ
+348 IEKDETEAETPLKPQ
-363 QVVARLQEAAA
+363 QVVARLEEAAA

-388 WMARHFKMNANQDF
+388 WMARHFKMKANQDF

-413 GLPGAIAASL
+413 GLPGAIASSL

-505 KAEELAPAFHE
+505 RAEELAPAFHE
-516 ALHANQPVVVDVM
+516 ALHADQPVVVDVM

-546 GFSKYMLKNFFENQN
+546 GFSKYMLKNFFENQK
-561 IEMPSLKK
+561 IDMPPLKK

>member
-1 MAHKTAGQAMTELL
+1 MAQKTAGKAMTELL
-15 EQWGVDHVYGIP
+15 EQWGVNHIYGIP
-27 GDSINEFIEE
+27 GDSINEFVEE
-37 LRHERNQLKFI
+37 LRHESSQLKFI

-168 EKIKHEPVYTS
+168 EKIKREPVYTS

-204 KKPIILAGQGMKK
+204 KKPIILAGRGMKK
-217 AKRELQEFA
+217 AKQELLEFA

-237 LAKGVVPDKH
+237 PAKGVVPDKH

-297 PAKIGKRYPVTA
+297 PTKIGKRYPVTA
-309 GLVCDSTLGLREL
+309 GLVCDSALGLREL

-333 FLNACTEHMQHWWNE
+333 FLDACTEHMQHWWNE
-348 IEKDEAEAETPLKPQ
+348 IEKDESEAETPLKPQ

-388 WMARHFKMNANQDF
+388 WMTRHFKMNANQDF

-413 GLPGAIAASL
+413 GLPGAIASSL
-423 SEPERQAIA
+423 AEPERQAIA

-479 DYVTKLQNVDYAAFA
+479 DFVTNLQNVDYAAFA

-516 ALHANQPVVVDVM
+516 ALRADQPVVVDVT

-546 GFSKYMLKNFFENQN
+546 GFSKYMLKNFFENQK

>member
-1 MAHKTAGQAMTELL
+1 MPSKTAGHVMTELL
-15 EQWGVDHVYGIP
+15 EQWGVGHIYGIP

-37 LRHERNQLKFI
+37 LRHERNNLTFI

-89 DAKADGAPVLAIA
+89 DAKADGVPVLAIA
-102 GQVSSGEVGRDY
+102 GQVASDEIGRDS

-129 FNREVHSA
+129 FNQQVHTA
-137 ESLPD
+137 EALPD

-156 VAVLSVS
+156 VAVLTVS

-168 EKIKHEPVYTS
+168 QKIKREPVYTS
-179 PVYIEGNLEPKKEQ
+179 PIYLKADIEPKKEH

-204 KKPIILAGQGMKK
+204 KKPVILAGQGLKS
-217 AKRELQEFA
+217 AKEELLAFA
-226 DKAAAPIVVTL
+226 DKAAAPIVITL
-237 LAKGVVPDKH
+237 PAKGVIPDSH

-277 SFPYRDYLPDD
+277 SFPYRDYLPED

-297 PAKIGKRYPVTA
+297 PAKIGKRYPVNA
-309 GLVCDSTLGLREL
+309 GIISDAALGLKEL
-322 TEYIERKEDRR
+322 TDYIEYKEDRR
-333 FLNACTEHMQHWWNE
+333 FLDACTEHMKHWWKE
-348 IEKDEAEAETPLKPQ
+348 IEKDETEATHPLKPQ
-363 QVVARLQEAAA
+363 QVIARLQDAAA
-374 DDAVLSVDVGTVTV
+374 EDAVLSVDVGTVTV
-388 WMARHFKMNANQDF
+388 WMARHFKMKKQDF

-423 SEPERQAIA
+423 AEPERQSIAI
-432 VCGDGGFSMVMQDL
+432 CGDGGFSMVMQDL

-479 DYVTKLQNVDYAAFA
+479 DYVTHLQNVDYAAFA
-494 ESCGAKGIKVT
+494 KSCGAKGIKVT
-505 KAEELAPAFHE
+505 KHEELAPAFHE
-516 ALHANQPVVVDVM
+516 ALNSNEPVVIDAV
-529 IGNEPP
+529 IGDEPP

-546 GFSKYMLKNFFENQN
+546 GFSKYMLKNFFENQK